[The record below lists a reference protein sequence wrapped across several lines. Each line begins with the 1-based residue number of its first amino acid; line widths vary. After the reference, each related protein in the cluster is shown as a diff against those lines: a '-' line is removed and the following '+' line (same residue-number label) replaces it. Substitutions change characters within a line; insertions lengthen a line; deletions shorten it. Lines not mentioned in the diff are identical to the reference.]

1 MESVKAKELKDDA
14 IINVKVNK
22 TFYMMSKAALL
33 VLFGEVNKE
42 KNNADTFIK
51 NLISKKYEEMS
62 DKERIFYT
70 LTLLIGEIE
79 KQAADTDQLQEKEID
94 VEKLKSELNK
104 ASKSNED

>member
-1 MESVKAKELKDDA
+1 
-14 IINVKVNK
+14 
-22 TFYMMSKAALL
+22 
-33 VLFGEVNKE
+33 
-42 KNNADTFIK
+42 
-51 NLISKKYEEMS
+51 MS

-79 KQAADTDQLQEKEID
+79 KQATDTDQLQEKEID